1 MQPDQDGQFTAHPV
15 VGIARDFHY
24 KSLHTEIGPYIFLLK
39 PENLGWGGYLT
50 VRLEGENVN
59 ETIKAINGVWDEFS
73 NDQPFGYFFL
83 TDELDRQYD
92 QESRIGSVFL
102 VFAILAIFI
111 ACLGLLGLSSFMA
124 EQRTKEIGVRKVMG
138 ASVPVIIRLMSRETI
153 ILVLVAAIISSVI
166 AWYYMNNWLESFFY
180 RINVSPVLILLAF
193 AAALVIAL
201 ITVSFQTIS
210 AALRNPAE
218 ALRYE

>member
-1 MQPDQDGQFTAHPV
+1 
-15 VGIARDFHY
+15 
-24 KSLHTEIGPYIFLLK
+24 
-39 PENLGWGGYLT
+39 
-50 VRLEGENVN
+50 
-59 ETIKAINGVWDEFS
+59 
-73 NDQPFGYFFL
+73 
-83 TDELDRQYD
+83 
-92 QESRIGSVFL
+92 
-102 VFAILAIFI
+102 
-111 ACLGLLGLSSFMA
+111 MA

-153 ILVLVAAIISSVI
+153 ILVLVAAIISSVV

-180 RINVSPVLILLAF
+180 RINVSPVMILLAF

-210 AALRNPAE
+210 AAMRNPAE